1 MTAILLLP
9 FVLALALMGRLWR
22 WPRIWLLPF
31 LLIPAFFLRGIVG
44 ELSVTSVVLL
54 GWLAAGKP
62 LLIPGW
68 LRSVW
73 LLLGGVLYL
82 GFFGLL
88 PWDGYAMGFG
98 VAWPMALLVAL
109 SLPHSP
115 ALGAASL
122 LAFLAI
128 LIRPAF
134 LPANGWD
141 ILLDPWLLLGFGL
154 LFWRR
159 PRTAQP

>member
-54 GWLAAGKP
+54 GWLVAGKP

-73 LLLGGVLYL
+73 LLLGGALYL

-98 VAWPMALLVAL
+98 CAGKRQGGGGVGGFDQDGGEAGGGSGDFAN
-109 SLPHSP
+109 
-115 ALGAASL
+115 GAAD
-122 LAFLAI
+122 AA
-128 LIRPAF
+128 
-134 LPANGWD
+134 
-141 ILLDPWLLLGFGL
+141 
-154 LFWRR
+154 
-159 PRTAQP
+159 